1 MIYSM
6 PFKHDLIPL
15 IHLGIKTATTRLNQV
30 VPEGEV
36 FGVRDGFGFRR
47 LYEVTYVKH
56 DTVLNLCNQFSGM
69 ECFPNARFMYDAL
82 KAFYPWITLKTKLY
96 THVFMDYIP

>member
-6 PFKHDLIPL
+6 PFRHDLVPL
-15 IHLGIKTATTRLNQV
+15 ILLGIKTATTRLNQV

-36 FGVRDGFGFRR
+36 FGVRDKFGFRR

-56 DTVLNLCNQFSGM
+56 DTALNLCNQFSGM
-69 ECFPNARFMYDAL
+69 EGFPNGRFMYNAL
-82 KAFYPWITLKTKLY
+82 KEIYPKITLKTKLY
-96 THVFMDYIP
+96 THVFMDYIS